1 MSPSLPP
8 FDPAKL
14 LDVAR
19 WLNPQP
25 GPPSSWYTILG
36 AVFLVAIVVGLY
48 LQWFAP
54 RIFFPDDRYRGQ
66 LARNIGQGILWVAGI
81 GLTVVVFRLLD
92 VGFFSMRLWLLLD
105 AMLALVLL
113 GYLVW
118 YLRTVYPKRI
128 AVIERQRRNREF
140 QPARKR

>member
-1 MSPSLPP
+1 M
-8 FDPAKL
+8 
-14 LDVAR
+14 
-19 WLNPQP
+19 
-25 GPPSSWYTILG
+25 
-36 AVFLVAIVVGLY
+36 
-48 LQWFAP
+48 
-54 RIFFPDDRYRGQ
+54 
-66 LARNIGQGILWVAGI
+66 
-81 GLTVVVFRLLD
+81 VFRLLD